1 MFRNKIIISLA
12 CLISLSNMAAWAKG
26 NVKAG
31 EANASVCFTC
41 HGVAGAKPVIPDAP
55 ILAGQYADYLQSA
68 LHAYKDGSR
77 KNMLM
82 KSQVEKLSKADMA
95 DLAAYFA
102 AQPSPL
108 WVKK

>member
-1 MFRNKIIISLA
+1 MFIKKMMVSLV
-12 CLISLSNMAAWAKG
+12 CLISLANTAAFAKG

-31 EANASVCFTC
+31 EANATVCFTC
-41 HGVAGAKPVIPDAP
+41 HGAAGAKPMIPDAP

-68 LHAYKDGSR
+68 LHAYKDGTR
-77 KNMLM
+77 KNILM
-82 KSQVEKLSKADMA
+82 KAQVEKLSKADMA